1 MAPFIIVG
9 FIVASLLFLWIWP
22 KIRVEEVVYLPE
34 SWNPDASR
42 GRVVQKRGGYFWEVK
57 DEH

>member
-1 MAPFIIVG
+1 MAPFIIVS

-34 SWNPDASR
+34 SWNPVASR
-42 GRVVQKRGGYFWEVK
+42 GRVNHRHSYE
-57 DEH
+57 

>member
-1 MAPFIIVG
+1 MAPFIIVS

-22 KIRVEEVVYLPE
+22 KIRVEEVVYLHE

-42 GRVVQKRGGYFWEVK
+42 GWVVQKRGGYFWEVK
-57 DEH
+57 DEC

>member
-1 MAPFIIVG
+1 MAPFIIVS
-9 FIVASLLFLWIWP
+9 FIVAGLLFLWIWP

-42 GRVVQKRGGYFWEVK
+42 GRVNHRHSYE
-57 DEH
+57 